1 LTGHPINRYAEELA
15 RITSGTIAALKPTHD
30 HAVVVAGLVV
40 ALRTMHT
47 RRGDRMAFVTLDDRT
62 GRLELAVF
70 SELFERHR
78 DLLVKD
84 TLLVVKGHVSV
95 DEYTGGFKMSAEEIY
110 NIDQARAIFGSRL
123 VIEVDAAIAANG
135 FVDELKQILAPS
147 QGPCPVHVRYRSE
160 AAEVE
165 LVLGEEWRIVPSRAV
180 LERLGRLAGERNV

>member
-1 LTGHPINRYAEELA
+1 VDLA
-15 RITSGTIAALKPTHD
+15 HITSATIAELKPTHD
-30 HAVVVAGLVV
+30 RAVVVAGLVV
-40 ALRTMHT
+40 GMRVMQT

-84 TLLVVKGHVSV
+84 TLLVVKGHVAV

-110 NIDQARAIFGSRL
+110 NIDQARAVFGSRL
-123 VIEVDAAIAANG
+123 VIEVDAVTAANG
-135 FVDELKQILAPS
+135 FMDELKQILAPS
-147 QGPCPVHVRYRSE
+147 QGPCPVWVRYRSD

-165 LVLGEEWRIVPSRAV
+165 LVLGEEWKVSPSQAV
-180 LERLGRLAGERNV
+180 LERLGRLAGERNVQLEYR